1 MLKRRYRFQNAIP
14 SPDASWLVGGDG
26 DGDGDDTDKDALG
39 GRVRLA
45 YFSAARSGIF

>member
-14 SPDASWLVGGDG
+14 SPDASWLVG
-26 DGDGDDTDKDALG
+26 GDGDDTDKDALG